1 MRGPVRFIASSQPE
15 PMPDDPFTEIEPDLR
30 DPYDPDFEEIL
41 DEQRKAH
48 AEYPNLR
55 RGMKP
60 LDPDDEPSFLGCSSR
75 EDLSAN
81 KERERS

>member
-1 MRGPVRFIASSQPE
+1 MGWFSQE
-15 PMPDDPFTEIEPDLR
+15 LDERNERVVDI
-30 DPYDPDFEEIL
+30 YDPDLEETL
-41 DEQRKAH
+41 DAQRKAR

-75 EDLSAN
+75 EDLSAI

>member
-1 MRGPVRFIASSQPE
+1 MGWFSQE
-15 PMPDDPFTEIEPDLR
+15 LDERNERVVDI
-30 DPYDPDFEEIL
+30 YDPDLEETL
-41 DEQRKAH
+41 DAQRKTR

-60 LDPDDEPSFLGCSSR
+60 LDTDDEPSFLGCSSR